1 MQAQMA
7 VEHRSQK
14 EITMSKNILLISD
27 SILKERTAIHG
38 NIDPKLI
45 YPTIKFV
52 QDAFVKPILGTALF
66 DKIQT
71 LVGNNTITDAG
82 NADYKSLLDD
92 YILDVLVY
100 YTLYDMPVELSFQFW
115 NKGVVRKQGENTDLP
130 TMSELID
137 ISNRYK
143 SKAEF
148 YGNRL
153 KLFIIDQNSRL
164 QKYPEYTNPGS
175 TVDTVTPEM
184 RNFTSPI
191 FLGDD
196 EKDNPWCNRGGFN
209 GQPYQ
214 E

>member
-1 MQAQMA
+1 
-7 VEHRSQK
+7 
-14 EITMSKNILLISD
+14 MSKNILLISD
-27 SILKERTAIHG
+27 NILKERTAIHG

-45 YPTIKFV
+45 YPTIKYV
-52 QDAFVKPILGTALF
+52 QDAFVKPILGSALF

-71 LVGNNTITDAG
+71 IVGNNTIADAG
-82 NADYKSLLDD
+82 NADYKLLLDE
-92 YILDVLVY
+92 YIIDVLVY
-100 YTLYDMPVELSFQFW
+100 YTLSDMPVEISFQFW
-115 NKGVVRKQGENTDLP
+115 NKGVVRKQGQDTDLP
-130 TMSELID
+130 TMSELVD
-137 ISNRYK
+137 ISNRHK

-164 QKYPEYTNPGS
+164 GIYPEYTNPGS

-209 GQPYQ
+209 GQPYK

>member
-1 MQAQMA
+1 MGEQSD
-7 VEHRSQK
+7 HKK

-27 SILKERTAIHG
+27 NILKERTAIHG

-45 YPTIKFV
+45 YPTIKYV

-71 LVGNNTITDAG
+71 VVGNNTITDAG
-82 NADYKSLLDD
+82 NADYKLLLDE
-92 YILDVLVY
+92 YIIDVLIY

-115 NKGVVRKQGENTDLP
+115 NKGVVRKQGQDTDLP
-130 TMSELID
+130 NMSELVD

-164 QKYPEYTNPGS
+164 GKYPEYTNPGS
-175 TVDTVTPEM
+175 TVDTVTPDM

-209 GQPYQ
+209 GQPYRD
-214 E
+214 